1 MTMANKLKISHIGLC
16 ATLFVL
22 AQPGRAQNDSI
33 MPDQGPCEMR
43 LTVDNSVDWR
53 GAYGRGY
60 DVFDGEPSFEVVNLT
75 VEQTGQPCE
84 FFLTANPIAPTN
96 APELQGPD
104 GRLSYDVLQ
113 STNGPSFLSQD
124 FTGTETSRLEG
135 RFAGGR
141 GAHGAAL
148 YLAIPT
154 GQFVRGGTYQG
165 QVIVRLFRRGSNGP
179 ELVAEAPFAIL
190 AEVPPV
196 LKVRFDGE
204 GEGMR
209 GAQIDLGDISEPQ
222 SQRLGFQVASNTDV
236 HVTFESDNNGKLMH
250 TIARRGVTY
259 ALMFQGKPIDLTGGN
274 NRTHIDNVF
283 GRDARYAE
291 LSIDVQ
297 KGDRTPLAGEYSDR
311 LTITF
316 TAD

>member
-1 MTMANKLKISHIGLC
+1 MVYRPKIRHIGQFS
-16 ATLFVL
+16 TLFVL
-22 AQPGRAQNDSI
+22 AQPGFAQNDSL
-33 MPDQGPCEMR
+33 MPVEGPCEMR

-60 DVFDGEPSFEVVNLT
+60 DVFDNEPSFEVLNLN

-84 FFLTANPIAPTN
+84 FFLTASPIAPSN

-104 GRLSYDVLQ
+104 GRLAYDVLQ
-113 STNGPSFLSQD
+113 NTNGPSFLSQD
-124 FTGTETSRLEG
+124 FTGTEVSRLEG

-165 QVIVRLFRRGSNGP
+165 QVMVRLFRRGPNGP

-204 GEGMR
+204 GEEMR
-209 GAQIDLGDISEPQ
+209 GAQVDLGDISAPQ
-222 SQRLGFQVASNTDV
+222 LQRLGFQVAANTDV
-236 HVTFESDNNGKLMH
+236 HVTFASDNNGKLMH
-250 TIARRGVTY
+250 NIARHGVPY
-259 ALMFQGKPIDLTGGN
+259 NLIFQGKPIDLTGPN

-283 GRDARYAE
+283 GQDARYTE
-291 LSIDVQ
+291 LAIDVQ
-297 KGDRTPLAGEYSDR
+297 KADRVPLAGEYSDR

-316 TAD
+316 TAE